1 MYTRELL
8 LAVGLLLLLTFGRR
22 EHLAFTETIKDVQRT
37 ADATE
42 ADRIFALAPASLQQK
57 AIALNTAEQNPIDRS
72 KMYVV
77 TIISQFQSEIYV
89 PATDPITETVVDN
102 YVTSKR
108 DMLSMI
114 PSDRGGLLVPYLLE
128 AFSNGDAKRLLMAY
142 LGLAPAAASL
152 PIASLPTSSTT
163 AASIPNLLE
172 QMRANLL
179 EYKMTGRSEYKSVY
193 DGTKSW
199 LDQYISSQTMQLNRE
214 ADQITSDVTTY
225 QTANADMT
233 QTQTDFQRV
242 KTEGPKLEDS
252 YLTLKKQ
259 MDQVPG
265 ADSTGL
271 YIKGGIAVGLI
282 LGAVGLTLF

>member
-22 EHLAFTETIKDVQRT
+22 EHLAFTETIKDVRNTVSPEEQN
-37 ADATE
+37 
-42 ADRIFALAPASLQQK
+42 RIFALAPASLQQK
-57 AIALNTAEQNPIDRS
+57 AIALNTAQQNPIDRS
-72 KMYVV
+72 KTHVSA
-77 TIISQFQSEIYV
+77 IISDFQGTVYV

-102 YVTSKR
+102 YVAR
-108 DMLSMI
+108 VRGFLQEI
-114 PSDRGGLLVPYLLE
+114 PLDPGNLMTPFYLE
-128 AFSNGDAKRLLMAY
+128 AFSNGDAKQLVMAY
-142 LGLAPAAASL
+142 IGLAPAAASL

-252 YLTLKKQ
+252 YLTIKKQ

>member
-22 EHLAFTETIKDVQRT
+22 EHLAFTETIKDVRNTVSPEEQN
-37 ADATE
+37 
-42 ADRIFALAPASLQQK
+42 RIFALAPASLQQK
-57 AIALNTAEQNPIDRS
+57 AIALNTAQQNSIDRS
-72 KMYVV
+72 KTHVSA
-77 TIISQFQSEIYV
+77 IISDFQGTVYV

-102 YVTSKR
+102 YVAR
-108 DMLSMI
+108 V
-114 PSDRGGLLVPYLLE
+114 RGFLQEVPLEPENIMTPFYLE
-128 AFSNGDAKRLLMAY
+128 AFSNGDAKQLVMAY
-142 LGLAPAAASL
+142 IGLAPAAAPL

-252 YLTLKKQ
+252 YLTIKKQ

>member
-22 EHLAFTETIKDVQRT
+22 EHLAFTETIKDVRNTVSPEEQN
-37 ADATE
+37 
-42 ADRIFALAPASLQQK
+42 RIFALAPASLQQK
-57 AIALNTAEQNPIDRS
+57 AIALNTAQQNPIDRS
-72 KMYVV
+72 KTHVSA
-77 TIISQFQSEIYV
+77 IISDFQGTVYV

-102 YVTSKR
+102 YVAR
-108 DMLSMI
+108 VRGFFQEI
-114 PSDRGGLLVPYLLE
+114 PLDPGNLMTPFYLE
-128 AFSNGDAKRLLMAY
+128 AFSNGDAKQLVMAY
-142 LGLAPAAASL
+142 LGIAPAAARL

-252 YLTLKKQ
+252 YLTIKKQ

>member
-57 AIALNTAEQNPIDRS
+57 AIALNAAEQNPIDRS

-77 TIISQFQSEIYV
+77 TIISQFQTEIYV
-89 PATDPITETVVDN
+89 SATDPITETVVDN
-102 YVTSKR
+102 YVASKR
-108 DMLSMI
+108 DMLSRI

-128 AFSNGDAKRLLMAY
+128 AFSNGDAKQLVMAY
-142 LGLAPAAASL
+142 LGIAPAAARL

-252 YLTLKKQ
+252 YLTIKKQ

>member
-1 MYTRELL
+1 VSPEEQT
-8 LAVGLLLLLTFGRR
+8 
-22 EHLAFTETIKDVQRT
+22 
-37 ADATE
+37 
-42 ADRIFALAPASLQQK
+42 RIFALAPASLQQK
-57 AIALNTAEQNPIDRS
+57 AIALNTAQQNPIDRS
-72 KMYVV
+72 KTHVSA
-77 TIISQFQSEIYV
+77 IISDFQGSVYV

-102 YVTSKR
+102 YVAR
-108 DMLSMI
+108 VRGFLQEI
-114 PSDRGGLLVPYLLE
+114 PLDPGNLMTPFYLE
-128 AFSNGDAKRLLMAY
+128 AFSNGDAKQLVMAY
-142 LGLAPAAASL
+142 LGIAPAAARL

-252 YLTLKKQ
+252 YLTIKKQ

>member
-22 EHLAFTETIKDVQRT
+22 EHLAFTETIKDVRNTVSPEEQT
-37 ADATE
+37 
-42 ADRIFALAPASLQQK
+42 RIFALAPASLQQK
-57 AIALNTAEQNPIDRS
+57 AIALNTAQQNPIDRS
-72 KMYVV
+72 KTHVSA
-77 TIISQFQSEIYV
+77 IISDFQGTVYV

-102 YVTSKR
+102 YVAR
-108 DMLSMI
+108 VRGFFQEI
-114 PSDRGGLLVPYLLE
+114 PLDPGNLMTPFYLE
-128 AFSNGDAKRLLMAY
+128 AFSNGDAKQLVMAY
-142 LGLAPAAASL
+142 LGIAPAAARL

-252 YLTLKKQ
+252 YLTIKKQ

>member
-108 DMLSMI
+108 DMLSRI
-114 PSDRGGLLVPYLLE
+114 PPDRGGLLVPYLLE
-128 AFSNGDAKRLLMAY
+128 AFSNGDAKQLVMAY

-193 DGTKSW
+193 DGTKAW
-199 LDQYISSQTMQLNRE
+199 IDQYISSQTMQLNRE

-252 YLTLKKQ
+252 YLTIKKQ